1 MAIIY
6 GRAIGGGG
14 GLVPNIFGD
23 GSDGDLV
30 VTNGE
35 THTETVITPHYSA
48 VEKKYNTLTIE
59 AGGTYT
65 TSACNA
71 GLILRVK
78 GDCTINGTI
87 DQSGKAPKTNPDN
100 SYGYPAELVCGAG
113 GNGGR
118 GGNYR
123 WDDDWGDP
131 LGGPGGTAMP
141 ARSYG
146 GGYGAGGG
154 GGAGGASN
162 SHGGTGGSSDTI
174 TVLIPDEQLWT
185 EGTNATLAQGD
196 MPGAGSYGGGGGSY
210 NIANL
215 SYGKGGAGNYGGG
228 VIILY
233 VGGNLIINGTI
244 NCNGLNGNTG
254 GSSTVS
260 RSGTGG
266 GGGGGG
272 GGGAVYIIYN
282 ETITNNGAFLVNGG
296 TGGDGGTGSDGNGV
310 SGNAGTI
317 GTYTI
322 LSYDE
327 YMQGQSA

>member
-14 GLVPNIFGD
+14 GLVPDIFGD

-35 THTETVITPHYSA
+35 THTETVDVPHQSI

-87 DQSGKAPKTNPDN
+87 DQSGKAPKTNPN
-100 SYGYPAELVCGAG
+100 NTYGYPPELVCGAG
-113 GNGGR
+113 GNGGSGNGSNGHHSA
-118 GGNYR
+118 GGS
-123 WDDDWGDP
+123 
-131 LGGPGGTAMP
+131 AMASRP
-141 ARSYG
+141 YG

-154 GGAGGASN
+154 AASGNTWPGDEGGVGGDTVNTTIDVPDSQLFLKGTKGTTSTNAGAGQN
-162 SHGGTGGSSDTI
+162 
-174 TVLIPDEQLWT
+174 
-185 EGTNATLAQGD
+185 
-196 MPGAGSYGGGGGSY
+196 GGGGGPAL
-210 NIANL
+210 NADA
-215 SYGKGGAGNYGGG
+215 YGGNGNYGGG
-228 VIILY
+228 VVLIF
-233 VGGNLIINGTI
+233 VGGTLTISGTI
-244 NCNGLNGNTG
+244 NCSGNNGENGGN
-254 GSSTVS
+254 SSRNV
-260 RSGTGG
+260 GAGG

-272 GGGAVYIIYN
+272 GSIYIVHANSIQN
-282 ETITNNGAFLVNGG
+282 TGNLTVNGG
-296 TGGDGGTGSDGNGV
+296 SAGPGGTGSFNG
-310 SGNAGTI
+310 SPANGSPGIAGSI